1 MGTPSVVMLGGGL
14 SGVAAAFALAR
25 AGWHD
30 VAIIERGP
38 RLGGLAGSFE
48 RDGRFYPLGYHHI
61 LHRDRTLLYFLD
73 LVAALTTALWRRI
86 RMLFHLRAGLYDLSS
101 LGGFLGFPLPLTDK
115 LRFVRLMLKAFRK
128 VDWSDWQDARPAAPT

>member
-1 MGTPSVVMLGGGL
+1 PSVVILGGGL

-25 AGWHD
+25 AGWYD
-30 VAIIERGP
+30 VTIIERGP

-73 LVAALTTALWRRI
+73 LVGALGDVRWRRI
-86 RMLFHLRAGLYDLSS
+86 RRLFRWRTGLYDLSS
-101 LGGFLGFPLPLTDK
+101 LGGFWGSLCRSRTNF
-115 LRFVRLMLKAFRK
+115 A
-128 VDWSDWQDARPAAPT
+128 SSA